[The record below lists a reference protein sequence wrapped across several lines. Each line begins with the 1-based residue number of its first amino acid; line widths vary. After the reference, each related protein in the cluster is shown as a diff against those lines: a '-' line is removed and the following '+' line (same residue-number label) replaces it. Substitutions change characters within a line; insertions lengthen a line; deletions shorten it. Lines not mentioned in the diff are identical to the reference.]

1 MKIKAKILIP
11 HVYVLSFET
20 QYELCMSFVRMQ
32 EFYESPKFRG
42 KYFTLEQ
49 YMDHWSK
56 EFGNGSFTYPAVWN
70 GFNIPGNVIGQWMAM
85 FKINEGLNLR
95 EREKNI
101 LKQIEKLL
109 KKEKMNLMEEDI
121 KRVYIIGTHKEED
134 DSKTIEHELAHAM
147 YSLYPE
153 YRNKC
158 KKLLKSV
165 PKEEYH
171 KVKQKL
177 IEMGYCNK
185 MIDDETQAYFSTE
198 TLSKNGNVLSCR
210 VEFIH
215 NFNGFKEK
223 IS

>member
-1 MKIKAKILIP
+1 
-11 HVYVLSFET
+11 
-20 QYELCMSFVRMQ
+20 MQ

-49 YMDHWSK
+49 YMDYWSK

-121 KRVYIIGTHKEED
+121 KRVYVIGTNTEVD
-134 DSKTIEHELAHAM
+134 DGLTLQHELAHAM

-153 YRNKC
+153 YRERC
-158 KKLLKSV
+158 KKILKSI
-165 PKEEYH
+165 PNAEYQ
-171 KVKQKL
+171 KSKGKL
-177 IEMGYCNK
+177 IAMGYCKK
-185 MIDDETQAYFSTE
+185 MVDDELQAYFSTGKYQYDDIE
-198 TLSKNGNVLSCR
+198 LLGSR
-210 VEFIH
+210 IDFIH
-215 NFNGFKEK
+215 NFNGFKERIEK
-223 IS
+223 